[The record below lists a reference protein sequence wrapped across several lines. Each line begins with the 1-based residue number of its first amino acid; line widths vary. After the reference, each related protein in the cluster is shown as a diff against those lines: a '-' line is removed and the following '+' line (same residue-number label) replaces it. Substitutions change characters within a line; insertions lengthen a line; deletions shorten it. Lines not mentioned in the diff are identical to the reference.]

1 MSEYNFNANTAP
13 EPMDF
18 EPMPVGDYLCA
29 ITNTEIG
36 EPNDKGTKQL
46 LITFKVLNGDHKGRE
61 VREWYTIICPTSA
74 KAEEIAQRNLR
85 QICESIG
92 IAGFTQ
98 TEELH
103 DKPLIA
109 VLNLKDPNEAGN
121 VFNGIKYVKPYR
133 QSTPPP
139 QQAPNKEIPQSMVD
153 AANEA
158 ADANDALPGIPNPE
172 KKPWDK

>member
-36 EPNDKGTKQL
+36 EPNAKDTQQL
-46 LITFKVLNGDHKGRE
+46 KITYKVLDGQHKGRE
-61 VREWYTIICPTSA
+61 ISEWYSIICPTSA

-133 QSTPPP
+133 QSAPP
-139 QQAPNKEIPQSMVD
+139 QQAPSKAIPQSMVD

-158 ADANDALPGIPNPE
+158 AVANDALPGIPNPE
-172 KKPWDK
+172 KKPWEK